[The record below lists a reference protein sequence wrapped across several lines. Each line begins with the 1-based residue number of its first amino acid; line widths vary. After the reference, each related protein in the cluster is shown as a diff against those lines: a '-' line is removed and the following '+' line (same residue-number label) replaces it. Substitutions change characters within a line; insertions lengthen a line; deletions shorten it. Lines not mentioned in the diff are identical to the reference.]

1 VDHSRIEVWPA
12 SRRVAA
18 RPPSREACYSL
29 VLRNLG
35 EEDSVKVRAA
45 VLTASVA
52 WILSGCSSDP
62 GAETPVASGQ
72 TSHPTGSGAG
82 RGGLAAISTGS
93 TVAAPAPGGAPP
105 DTGGAPGVNTPSNV
119 AAGGSA
125 AGAQATGGSSGCLFS
140 FFVTSL
146 AAMQRESGQEV
157 GFGGDL
163 GGLTGADDLCRR
175 IAETSL
181 ACAGQKQWRAF
192 LSTTTEDAID
202 RVGTGPWHDRVG
214 RLVANE
220 PAELAQERPQRADPA
235 IINDLPNED
244 GVPNHAPEGTL
255 VDNHDVLTGS
265 DEQGRFVA
273 AGGATCN
280 DWTSA
285 AAGTPRPRVGHSW
298 PARNAAHW
306 ISAHDASGCLPGVS
320 LSSTT
325 PGPNGSVGAMG
336 GYGAIY
342 CLALSP

>member
-1 VDHSRIEVWPA
+1 
-12 SRRVAA
+12 
-18 RPPSREACYSL
+18 
-29 VLRNLG
+29 
-35 EEDSVKVRAA
+35 
-45 VLTASVA
+45 
-52 WILSGCSSDP
+52 
-62 GAETPVASGQ
+62 
-72 TSHPTGSGAG
+72 
-82 RGGLAAISTGS
+82 
-93 TVAAPAPGGAPP
+93 
-105 DTGGAPGVNTPSNV
+105 
-119 AAGGSA
+119 
-125 AGAQATGGSSGCLFS
+125 
-140 FFVTSL
+140 
-146 AAMQRESGQEV
+146 MQRESGQEV

-192 LSTTTEDAID
+192 LSTTTDDAID

-214 RLVANE
+214 RLVASE

-285 AAGTPRPRVGHSW
+285 AASTPRPRVGHSW
-298 PARNAAHW
+298 PVGNAAHW
-306 ISAHDASGCLPGVS
+306 ISAHDASGCLPGVG

-325 PGPNGSVGAMG
+325 PGPSGSVGAMG

-342 CLALSP
+342 CFALSP